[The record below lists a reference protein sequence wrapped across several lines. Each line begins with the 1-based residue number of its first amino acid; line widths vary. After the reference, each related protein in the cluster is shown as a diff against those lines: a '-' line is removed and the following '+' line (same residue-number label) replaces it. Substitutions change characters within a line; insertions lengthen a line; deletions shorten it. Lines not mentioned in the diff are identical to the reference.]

1 MSKHGLSTRP
11 VLKGP
16 KTPEELTSLQN
27 AVFDVASQAHG
38 HLDEARK
45 LVNGTSIFTRRLGFH
60 ALCPSARSQIFLD
73 DLRKAEF
80 NPYNPELLGKLESP
94 NQLQLQYHLLRL
106 KYANRI

>member
-1 MSKHGLSTRP
+1 MAKHGLSTRP

-45 LVNGTSIFTRRLGFH
+45 LVNKISMFSSRPGFM
-60 ALCPSARSQIFLD
+60 ALFPSARSQIFLD
-73 DLRKAEF
+73 DLREADF
-80 NPYNPELLGKLESP
+80 NPYNPDLLGKLEAP
-94 NQLQLQYHLLRL
+94 NRLQLQYRLMKL
-106 KYANRI
+106 KYTNRI